1 MASARIRQAHG
12 NETRESILVTAEQLF
27 AEHGVAA
34 VSNRQVSEAAG
45 QANNFA
51 VGYHFGTKA
60 DLVLAIVRRHAA
72 PIEERRADM
81 VAAIKGSSDLRDW
94 ISCLVRPSTEHLA
107 ALGSPSWYARFIAQV
122 TTDPSLRQLVSNEV
136 SATASMQVII
146 EGLARLRPVLP
157 DEVHKERSDMG
168 RLLMVHVLAERE
180 RALQMGTTT
189 PRATWEATAV
199 GLVDALVGLWCAP
212 FTPMK

>member
-1 MASARIRQAHG
+1 MASSRTRHAHG
-12 NETRESILVTAEQLF
+12 NETRESILVTAERLF

-60 DLVLAIVRRHAA
+60 DLVLAILRRHNTAIEQRRVDMLAA
-72 PIEERRADM
+72 
-81 VAAIKGSSDLRDW
+81 VKGSSDLRDW
-94 ISCLVRPSTEHLA
+94 ISCLVRPSIGHLA
-107 ALGSPSWYARFIAQV
+107 ALGNPSWYARFIAQV
-122 TTDPSLRQLVSNEV
+122 TTDPSLRQIMMDE
-136 SATASMQVII
+136 AFASPNMQAIV
-146 EGLARLRPVLP
+146 EGLARLMPVLP
-157 DEVHKERSDMG
+157 DDVRAERSDMS
-168 RLLMVHVLAERE
+168 RLLIVHVCAERE
-180 RALQMGTTT
+180 SALQTGTVT

-199 GLVDALVGLWCAP
+199 GLVDALVGLWLAP